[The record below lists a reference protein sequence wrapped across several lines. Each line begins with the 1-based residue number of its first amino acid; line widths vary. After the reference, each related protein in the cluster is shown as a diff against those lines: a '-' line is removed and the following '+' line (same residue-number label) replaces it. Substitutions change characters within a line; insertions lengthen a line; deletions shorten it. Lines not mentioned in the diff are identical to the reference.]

1 MTHTDNKPSAFV
13 LDAAERLKKEIP
25 ENELWEKFK
34 DKNQYTFDDFLY
46 TEALGLLYEQNPFL
60 GTKISD
66 LPLSFR
72 SRNAL
77 DGWIYDVGELI
88 QYSEKG
94 LQSFRRLGSKSLN
107 EI

>member
-1 MTHTDNKPSAFV
+1 MDRPVCSFINEAI
-13 LDAAERLKKEIP
+13 ERLKKETP
-25 ENELWEKFK
+25 ENELWEIFK
-34 DKNQYTFDDFLY
+34 EQYQDLFRDFLY
-46 TEALGLLYEQNPFL
+46 TEALRQEYKKNPVL
-60 GTKISD
+60 GTRISD
-66 LPLSFR
+66 LPISSR
-72 SRNAL
+72 SKNAL